1 MTDHGILTPR
11 DAADQVEG
19 GKQMIILWNLEY
31 LTSGGVHSTQCTTSY
46 SLQLRYLLCTVGS
59 CTYLGILGR
68 WVGRQAGR
76 YRPYTAYNW

>member
-19 GKQMIILWNLEY
+19 GKQMIIGTLE
-31 LTSGGVHSTQCTTSY
+31 SGVHSTQCTTSY

-59 CTYLGILGR
+59 CRYLGILGR

>member
-31 LTSGGVHSTQCTTSY
+31 LTNGGGHSTQCTTVY
-46 SLQLRYLLCTVGS
+46 SSGTFYVQ
-59 CTYLGILGR
+59 
-68 WVGRQAGR
+68 
-76 YRPYTAYNW
+76 